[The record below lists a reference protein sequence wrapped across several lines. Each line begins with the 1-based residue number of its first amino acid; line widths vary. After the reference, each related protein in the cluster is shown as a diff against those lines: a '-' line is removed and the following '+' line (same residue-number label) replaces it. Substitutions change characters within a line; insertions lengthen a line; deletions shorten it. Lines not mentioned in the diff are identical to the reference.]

1 MTICFV
7 LQISLFI
14 IMSAFPTADRHAARR
29 AYLDA
34 LRAADG
40 LPPITGRPVTSTVE
54 LSTTVSV
61 AVTVAPPGF
70 LGQPLLAG
78 PAPPVAPTAVVS
90 LTYFSYLNVM
100 YLRAFLWS
108 VYGLICDVL
117 TYLFAVYLRIYLQY
131 TYVLICSILTYLF
144 AVYLRIYLPYTYVPY
159 LPYFI

>member
-14 IMSAFPTADRHAARR
+14 IMSSSAFPTADRHAAHR

-40 LPPITGRPVTSTVE
+40 LPPITGRPVTTTVAP
-54 LSTTVSV
+54 SATVTVSV
-61 AVTVAPPGF
+61 VAPPGY
-70 LGQPLLAG
+70 LGAV

-90 LTYFSYLNVM
+90 LLYFSYFVVV

-117 TYLFAVYLRIYLQY
+117 TYLFAVYLRTYLQY
-131 TYVLICSILTYLF
+131 TYILIVILFKNKMWCVRIIINFYCSTHPSLTPD
-144 AVYLRIYLPYTYVPY
+144 IWK
-159 LPYFI
+159 

>member
-1 MTICFV
+1 M
-7 LQISLFI
+7 S
-14 IMSAFPTADRHAARR
+14 SAFPTADSRAARR

-40 LPPITGRPVTSTVE
+40 LPPITGRPVTSTVAP
-54 LSTTVSV
+54 LTTVSVSV

-70 LGQPLLAG
+70 LGAV

-90 LTYFSYLNVM
+90 LSYFSYLVVV

-131 TYVLICSILTYLF
+131 
-144 AVYLRIYLPYTYVPY
+144 
-159 LPYFI
+159 FI

>member
-14 IMSAFPTADRHAARR
+14 IMSTSSFPSADRRAARR

-70 LGQPLLAG
+70 LGQPLSAG

-90 LTYFSYLNVM
+90 LTYFSYLVVV
-100 YLRAFLWS
+100 YLRAFLCS
-108 VYGLICDVL
+108 VYRLICDVL
-117 TYLFAVYLRIYLQY
+117 TYLFGVYLRIYLQY
-131 TYVLICSILTYLF
+131 TYVFICSILTYFICGIL
-144 AVYLRIYLPYTYVPY
+144 T
-159 LPYFI
+159 YFICSV

>member
-14 IMSAFPTADRHAARR
+14 IMSSAFPTADRHAARR

-40 LPPITGRPVTSTVE
+40 LPPITGRPVTTTVAPSTTV
-54 LSTTVSV
+54 TVSV
-61 AVTVAPPGF
+61 AVTVAPPGY
-70 LGQPLLAG
+70 LGAV

-90 LTYFSYLNVM
+90 LYYFSYLVVV

-108 VYGLICDVL
+108 VYGLICDIL
-117 TYLFAVYLRIYLQY
+117 TYLFCV
-131 TYVLICSILTYLF
+131 ILTYLF
-144 AVYLRIYLPYTYVPY
+144 AVYLRICL
-159 LPYFI
+159 

>member
-14 IMSAFPTADRHAARR
+14 IMSSSAFPTADRHAARR

-40 LPPITGRPVTSTVE
+40 LPPITGRPVTTTVAP
-54 LSTTVSV
+54 STTVSVSV

-70 LGQPLLAG
+70 LGQPMSAS

-90 LTYFSYLNVM
+90 LTCFSYLVVV
-100 YLRAFLWS
+100 YLHAFLWS

-131 TYVLICSILTYLF
+131 
-144 AVYLRIYLPYTYVPY
+144 
-159 LPYFI
+159 FI